1 MTNAVPAQYD
11 VSLQPTDADL
21 LSEILEIWNSLF
33 TPAIDQGPDVVP
45 SVNSLL
51 NAFLPIVLV
60 GFVVTLVL
68 SPLARWVAIK
78 LDIVDHPDGKRKIHT
93 YPIAYLGGAA
103 VFAGVVAAI
112 FTFDLLMRFDVPK
125 GEGWLLAD
133 YPPVPLAVVFGLFA
147 IFVTGLLDDV
157 FHWDPRLKIAGQLIA
172 AAALALTDVG
182 TGAMQGLISPLIGG
196 VIPDAVQAVTIDA
209 SNLTLS
215 VWSAVDPTNASD
227 AWRYVP
233 WLTADGVYYWI
244 GVGFIGVMVL
254 GACNA
259 ANLIDGLD
267 GLLSGSVSIMAI
279 GFAIVAVMLAVLD
292 VQERLDF
299 EAKVALQAEMVQA
312 GFGEGDFSA
321 VVLDSSDQ
329 LAEIAES
336 PLRSQAKVDPMAGA
350 RIAIAL
356 AVLGACLGFL
366 PFNFNP
372 AVMFLGDA
380 GSLMLGFLCAV
391 LIIMLG
397 SEGRTHYVVAG
408 LLIFALPIMDTVL
421 AIIRRKLSGMS
432 MSAADKN
439 HIHHMVLRS
448 CGSVKKAVFCLYG
461 LNLLFVSLG
470 VGLAITVAF
479 GGARYLLVYG
489 AAILVFGF
497 IGAIAVKTALRDR
510 WLQHGSVVESSSS
523 D

>member
-1 MTNAVPAQYD
+1 MTRATETYD
-11 VSLQPTDADL
+11 GISLQPRETTL
-21 LSEILEIWNSLF
+21 LSEVLEVWNTLF
-33 TPAIDQGPDVVP
+33 TPATDQGPDVVP
-45 SVNSLL
+45 TVSGLL

-68 SPLARWVAIK
+68 SPVARWFAIR
-78 LDIVDHPDGKRKIHT
+78 LDIVDRPDGKRKIHT

-103 VFAGVVAAI
+103 VFAGIVAAI
-112 FTFDLLMRFDVPK
+112 FMFDLLMRFDVPR
-125 GEGWLLAD
+125 GEGWLVAD
-133 YPPVPLAVVFGLFA
+133 YPPVPLAVVFG
-147 IFVTGLLDDV
+147 TGLLDDV

-182 TGAMQGLISPLIGG
+182 TGAMQGLISPLIHGIASDATQPVTVGG
-196 VIPDAVQAVTIDA
+196 TAV
-209 SNLTLS
+209 TLS
-215 VWSAVDPTNASD
+215 VWSWVDPASVSD

-244 GVGFIGVMVL
+244 GVGFIGAMVL

-279 GFAIVAVMLAVLD
+279 GFAVVAIMLAIMD
-292 VQERLDF
+292 VQQRLDF
-299 EAKVALQAEMVQA
+299 EERVATEATIVESGIDA
-312 GFGEGDFSA
+312 SDFST
-321 VVLDSSDQ
+321 VLLDTTDSLAGTPESPRRSE
-329 LAEIAES
+329 AEI
-336 PLRSQAKVDPMAGA
+336 DPMAGA

-421 AIIRRKLSGMS
+421 AIIRRKMAGLS
-432 MSAADKN
+432 MSTADRN
-439 HIHHMVLRS
+439 HIHHMVLRA
-448 CGSVKKAVFCLYG
+448 CGSVKRAVFCLYG
-461 LNLLFVSLG
+461 LNAVFVSLG

-489 AAILVFGF
+489 VAILVFGF

-510 WLQHGSVVESSSS
+510 WLQQGGADTTS
-523 D
+523 DG